1 VVLVLFFTVLEVIY
15 WLLCVDLKLLQNNAL
30 TNHSFIFNVLLFSF
44 VNVPTTTTKKVDSSP
59 ILPYWGNFQTIPTW
73 LYIETIDL
81 YSISFLSIKTKMN
94 IPLNACSQMIT
105 VGLIVE
111 ITYCI
116 AFGVCFTWTWKHVL
130 RSLWRRWVSHL
141 HLHKRHFIW
150 EISELLSFFYSNI
163 K

>member
-1 VVLVLFFTVLEVIY
+1 MVMFPFFNTAFLREYFAWTLNSCTIT
-15 WLLCVDLKLLQNNAL
+15 L
-30 TNHSFIFNVLLFSF
+30 TRIIPLFSMSCF
-44 VNVPTTTTKKVDSSP
+44 SVSSTFPRQQKKSTLLPFYP
-59 ILPYWGNFQTIPTW
+59 IEETSK
-73 LYIETIDL
+73 LYQYTYMAIYYETVDL

-94 IPLNACSQMIT
+94 SPSNACSQMIT
-105 VGLIVE
+105 VGLIVD

-141 HLHKRHFIW
+141 PKRHFIW